1 MSRKCDI
8 PNLYTFGDMKARFQN
23 LVVEDDYFQFLR
35 AVEQMMFE
43 YTGLPENIDP
53 YRLEDFLNLT
63 GGIVWQMIDGV
74 HMVAPFPSRQGQIDQ
89 WGYGETAHSTTL
101 NGVSLDGIV
110 GETAAVIYNNTTR
123 TPQIDLYTTA
133 DIFMEIDNSSRKNVR
148 FAKIAPI
155 FEAANSKQQKALE
168 ELISA
173 VLEGE
178 VKTIVSD
185 ADIKIDDIVGA
196 NKEKGLKSIE
206 AITAPE
212 KIQYLQYLSQY
223 FDIRMRRHFARRGLS
238 MKTSDKQAQVTR
250 DEVHGMDA
258 MTWVYP
264 LSKLA
269 ARRRGLDMVNSIY
282 GTKITVDFSE
292 LWMQEWNAYKLRS
305 IAEDMQEETANE
317 ELKQEGE
324 TGNENTEY
332 ENGIA

>member
-1 MSRKCDI
+1 MSRKHDI
-8 PNLYTFGDMKARFQN
+8 PDIYTFGDMKARLQN

-35 AVEQMMFE
+35 SVDQMMFE
-43 YTGLPENIDP
+43 YQGLPENIDP
-53 YRLEDFLNLT
+53 FRLEDFLNIT
-63 GGIVWQMIDGV
+63 GGVVWQVVAGE

-89 WGYGETAHSTTL
+89 WGYGEVAHSTTL
-101 NGVSLDGIV
+101 NGVSLEGVV

-133 DIFMEIDNSSRKNVR
+133 DILTQIDNSSRKNVL

-155 FEAANSKQQKALE
+155 LEAANSKQQKALE

-173 VLEGE
+173 IIEGE

-185 ADIKIDDIVGA
+185 ADVKLDDLVGA
-196 NKEKGLKSIE
+196 AKEKGLHSIE

-212 KIQYLQYLSQY
+212 KVQYLQYLSQY
-223 FDIRMRRHFARRGLS
+223 FDIRLRRHFARRGLS

-269 ARRRGLDMVNSIY
+269 ARKKGLEMVNSIY
-282 GTKITVDFSE
+282 GTNISVDFSE
-292 LWMQEWNAYKLRS
+292 LWLQEWNAYKLRS
-305 IAEDMQEETANE
+305 MSEDMQEETANE
-317 ELKQEGE
+317 EMKKGVQE
-324 TGNENTEY
+324 NENTEPAD
-332 ENGIA
+332 GTA